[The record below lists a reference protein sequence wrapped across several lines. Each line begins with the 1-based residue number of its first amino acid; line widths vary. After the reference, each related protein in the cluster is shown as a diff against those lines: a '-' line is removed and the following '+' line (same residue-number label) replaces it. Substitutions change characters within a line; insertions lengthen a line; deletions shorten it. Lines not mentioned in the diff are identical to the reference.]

1 MGYDMAIYTYDDM
14 RYVLR
19 KLSFKLIRSKKHE
32 TWERIL
38 EDGTILQIRISHRG
52 KRDIPRGTF
61 HEMLRQAG
69 IDEHT
74 FRKVLGR

>member
-1 MGYDMAIYTYDDM
+1 MAIYTYDDM

-19 KLSFKLIRSKKHE
+19 ELGFEIIRSRKHE
-32 TWERIL
+32 TWQRV
-38 EDGTILQIRISHRG
+38 LQNGAVLQVRISHKG

-69 IDEHT
+69 IDERI
-74 FRKVLGR
+74 FRAVLRK

>member
-1 MGYDMAIYTYDDM
+1 MAVYSYDDM

-19 KLSFKLIRSKKHE
+19 KLGFKIVRSRKHE

-38 EDGTILQIRISHRG
+38 ENSIILQVRISHKG

-69 IDEHT
+69 IDEKT
-74 FRKVLGR
+74 FRKIRGR

>member
-1 MGYDMAIYTYDDM
+1 MAVYSYDDM

-19 KLSFKLIRSKKHE
+19 KLGFEIVRSRKHE
-32 TWERIL
+32 TWERLL
-38 EDGTILQIRISHRG
+38 ENGTTLQVRISHKG

-69 IDEHT
+69 IDEKT
-74 FRKVLGR
+74 FRKIRGR

>member
-1 MGYDMAIYTYDDM
+1 MAVYSYDDM

-19 KLSFKLIRSKKHE
+19 KLGFEIVRSRKHE
-32 TWERIL
+32 TWERIP
-38 EDGTILQIRISHRG
+38 ENGTILQVRISHKG

-69 IDEHT
+69 IDEKT
-74 FRKVLGR
+74 FRKTRGR

>member
-1 MGYDMAIYTYDDM
+1 MAVYSYDDM

-19 KLSFKLIRSKKHE
+19 KVGFKIVRSRKHE
-32 TWERIL
+32 TWERVL
-38 EDGTILQIRISHRG
+38 ENGTILQVRISHKG

-69 IDEHT
+69 IDEKT
-74 FRKVLGR
+74 FREIRGR

>member
-1 MGYDMAIYTYDDM
+1 MAIYTYNDM

-19 KLSFKLIRSKKHE
+19 KLGFELIRSRKHE

-38 EDGTILQIRISHRG
+38 QNGAILQVRISHKG
-52 KRDIPRGTF
+52 KREIPRGTF

-69 IDEHT
+69 IDENT
-74 FRKVLGR
+74 FRKVLGE

>member
-1 MGYDMAIYTYDDM
+1 MAVYSYDDM

-19 KLSFKLIRSKKHE
+19 KLGFEIVRSRKHE
-32 TWERIL
+32 TWEKIL
-38 EDGTILQIRISHRG
+38 ENGTILQVRMSHKG

-69 IDEHT
+69 IDEKT
-74 FRKVLGR
+74 FRKIRGR

>member
-1 MGYDMAIYTYDDM
+1 MAIYTYDDM

-19 KLSFKLIRSKKHE
+19 KLGFDIIRSRKHE

-38 EDGTILQIRISHRG
+38 DNGTILQVRISHRR

-69 IDEHT
+69 IDQKT
-74 FRKVLGR
+74 FRAVLGK